1 MADQELINMLR
12 VLNESVDNGTD
23 SENKSKY
30 KDKYYVEKSEDDGNY
45 HIMDSETDKS
55 IACYS
60 EKSDAD
66 EECKKVNKSLKE
78 APESDKSNNKEEDSM
93 KIKPA
98 MGFERFLKL
107 LFDEADLKVGRIAL
121 RKILSGKE
129 DTLTLR
135 ERGTVAKSAM
145 RLYPILA
152 EDRVTFQRMEKA
164 LNSK

>member
-1 MADQELINMLR
+1 MADQELINMLK
-12 VLNESVDNGTD
+12 VLNESVEADKD
-23 SENKSKY
+23 SNK
-30 KDKYYVEKSEDDGNY
+30 DDSN
-45 HIMDSETDKS
+45 
-55 IACYS
+55 
-60 EKSDAD
+60 D
-66 EECKKVNKSLKE
+66 EIKE
-78 APESDKSNNKEEDSM
+78 APEQNKKDNKEEDSM

-107 LFDEADLKVGRIAL
+107 LFNEEDMKVGRIAL